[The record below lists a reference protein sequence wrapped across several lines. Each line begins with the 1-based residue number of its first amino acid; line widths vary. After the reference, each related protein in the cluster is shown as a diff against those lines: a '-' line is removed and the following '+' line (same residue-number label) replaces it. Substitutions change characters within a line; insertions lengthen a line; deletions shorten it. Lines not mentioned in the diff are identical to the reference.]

1 VTTVQH
7 SSDQPTPTILVVDD
21 EDYVA
26 DMIAT
31 GLRLEGYAVQVA
43 YNGRQGLELARGA
56 GFALVIIDLM
66 MPYISGEQLAIQLRD
81 QPHLARVPIIL
92 ISAGARPR
100 RLLPGIVF
108 ISKPFDLDQMLATA
122 GAKLHAGAHPGED
135 LAAAE
140 TG

>member
-1 VTTVQH
+1 MVQH
-7 SSDQPTPTILVVDD
+7 SSDQPAPAILVVDD

-31 GLRLEGYAVQVA
+31 GLRLEGYDVQVA

-56 GFALVIIDLM
+56 RFALVIIDLM
-66 MPYISGEQLAIQLRD
+66 MPYISGEQLAAQLRD

-92 ISAGARPR
+92 ISAGARPQ
-100 RLLPGIVF
+100 RLLPGIAF
-108 ISKPFDLDQMLATA
+108 IPKPFELDRMLALA
-122 GAKLHAGAHPGED
+122 DRQLRSGAHAGEG